1 MFNLS
6 RTTVNRWI
14 KQYSIELTS
23 LSHRI
28 YNNKVYEKIKAN
40 KQLKLDLKTSN
51 LNILQFLITV
61 LNNNPFLSKK
71 ELAVI
76 LSKQFDIKFNIY
88 KISLFISKL
97 RYTYKK
103 PRQYSVKNNIF
114 LNKLIADRKNFVV
127 DIKQKQLDKIIS
139 IDECGTTCI
148 EKATLFSIHGY
159 M

>member
-1 MFNLS
+1 MYHIEIILKVIDYKNTKKISNRAIAKLFNLS

-76 LSKQFDIKFNIY
+76 LSKQFDIAI
-88 KISLFISKL
+88 
-97 RYTYKK
+97 
-103 PRQYSVKNNIF
+103 
-114 LNKLIADRKNFVV
+114 
-127 DIKQKQLDKIIS
+127 
-139 IDECGTTCI
+139 
-148 EKATLFSIHGY
+148 
-159 M
+159 